1 MLFHSFNNQDERR
14 AFGGSDFL
22 ELQFCKL
29 KKGTNIKS
37 IVSTRNI
44 IDWCNDSLYVYGD
57 DTEVFYKYY
66 KDVFKNGVYNNLK
79 SGDID
84 FFGINYYSTDQVNE
98 MIKII
103 EEKKPEEYTVL
114 LLWLN
119 KAKEFNGVYIL
130 GV

>member
-22 ELQFCKL
+22 ELQFCKM

-57 DTEVFYKYY
+57 DTDVFYKHY

-84 FFGINYYSTDQVNE
+84 FFGINYYSADQVNE
-98 MIKII
+98 MVKII
-103 EEKKPEEYTVL
+103 KENKPEEYTVL
-114 LLWLN
+114 LSWLN

>member
-22 ELQFCKL
+22 ELQFCKI

-37 IVSTRNI
+37 IVATRNI
-44 IDWCNDSLYVYGD
+44 VDWCNDSLYVSGD
-57 DTEVFYKYY
+57 DTDVFYKHY

-103 EEKKPEEYTVL
+103 EENKPEEYTVL
-114 LLWLN
+114 LSWLN

>member
-22 ELQFCKL
+22 ELQFCKI

-57 DTEVFYKYY
+57 DTDVFYKHY

-84 FFGINYYSTDQVNE
+84 FFGINYYSADQVNE
-98 MIKII
+98 MVKII
-103 EEKKPEEYTVL
+103 EENKPEEYTVL
-114 LLWLN
+114 LSWLN